1 MSSETVATGTDGAY
15 VPPKQSKRGQVFD
28 SVFIL
33 ALLFAVL
40 FGVTYYSNS
49 APAPTT
55 SAAKPLSQLP
65 ITQGEREQYQ
75 RAIDEE
81 LVDLKGVN
89 DQVVASTPK
98 AGSKQY
104 PISPLALLATFGV
117 IAAYLLFVYVMSFRE
132 YREVIRERFGPP
144 PSSPSSPSQRGA
156 A

>member
-1 MSSETVATGTDGAY
+1 MALSGSESY

-28 SVFIL
+28 SIFIL

-49 APAPTT
+49 AAAPST
-55 SAAKPLSQLP
+55 SAAKPLAQLP
-65 ITQGEREQYQ
+65 ITQAERQQYQ
-75 RAIDEE
+75 RAIDEG

-89 DQVVASTPK
+89 DQVAANT
-98 AGSKQY
+98 SKPGPQQY
-104 PISPLALLATFGV
+104 PISLLALLLTFGV
-117 IAAYLLFVYVMSFRE
+117 IGAYLVFVYLMSFRE

-144 PSSPSSPSQRGA
+144 AGPSSSTREGA

>member
-1 MSSETVATGTDGAY
+1 MSTQTPAAATDHY
-15 VPPKQSKRGQVFD
+15 VPPKQSRRGQVFD

-49 APAPTT
+49 AAAPAT
-55 SAAKPLSQLP
+55 SKAKPLSELP
-65 ITQGEREQYQ
+65 ITQTERQQYQ
-75 RAIDEE
+75 RSIDEG

-89 DQVVASTPK
+89 DQVAASTPK
-98 AGSKQY
+98 PGSQQY
-104 PISPLALLATFGV
+104 PISLLALVVTFGV
-117 IAAYLLFVYVMSFRE
+117 IGAYLVFVYLMSFRE

-144 PSSPSSPSQRGA
+144 AGSPQSPSGRGA